1 MGKAHTSTCRRDF
14 YVRTDVDSGHTVIAR
29 WRTSPRDHCRSYD
42 ARLRGRGDVGTPRLI
57 YRETTRADAEAERKY
72 IRQTGGS
79 VNCRHANVRITS
91 NEPRAMSSPATPA
104 SVRCRRSTSSPSAR
118 GAGRHLA
125 GNQMV
130 NIKVSLHD
138 VSYHDVN
145 SNGMAFKEAAKPV
158 PEKRRIRQL
167 AQVLQSTHSR
177 LVTNSHLTHR
187 RVFDPG

>member
-1 MGKAHTSTCRRDF
+1 MFASR
-14 YVRTDVDSGHTVIAR
+14 
-29 WRTSPRDHCRSYD
+29 RTSRS
-42 ARLRGRGDVGTPRLI
+42 
-57 YRETTRADAEAERKY
+57 
-72 IRQTGGS
+72 
-79 VNCRHANVRITS
+79 
-91 NEPRAMSSPATPA
+91 RAMSSPATPA
-104 SVRCRRSTSSPSAR
+104 TVRCRRSTSSPSAR